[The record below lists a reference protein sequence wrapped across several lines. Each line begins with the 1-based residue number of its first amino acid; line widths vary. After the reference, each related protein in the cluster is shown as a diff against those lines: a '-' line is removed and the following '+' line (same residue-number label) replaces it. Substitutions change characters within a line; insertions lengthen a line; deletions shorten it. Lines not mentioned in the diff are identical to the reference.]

1 MEDTRLQLIN
11 SATERR
17 YKPRALSFIKTQ
29 NKYNRRSKH
38 YNKGYFM
45 FLHNF
50 EAFQK
55 YILKIEEK
63 ILNLD
68 QNIAKFPEDKELKW
82 IN

>member
-1 MEDTRLQLIN
+1 
-11 SATERR
+11 
-17 YKPRALSFIKTQ
+17 
-29 NKYNRRSKH
+29 
-38 YNKGYFM
+38 M